1 MPARDPSARPMTLRE
16 LPAAERPLERFMA
29 QGIEALSEAELLAI
43 VIRTGTRSATAVD
56 VARKLLALDPD
67 GLRYLVNAEVEELA
81 AVPGVGRVKAAQVKA
96 ALEIGRR
103 LAIRQ
108 GNRTS
113 IRSPRDAEAVVSE
126 RLRYLEQEHFLVL
139 LLNTKHH
146 VLGVET
152 VSVGGLSSSVVH
164 PRDIFKSSIR
174 RNAAAV
180 ILAHNHPSGDPT
192 PSREDIAVTGRLVE
206 AGKLLG
212 IEVLDHIVVGDNRY
226 ISFREKSLL

>member
-1 MPARDPSARPMTLRE
+1 MRPMTIRE
-16 LPAAERPLERFMA
+16 LPMAERPLERFLA
-29 QGIEALSEAELLAI
+29 QGAEALSEAELLAI
-43 VIRTGTRSATAVD
+43 IIRTGTRAATAVD
-56 VARKLLALDPD
+56 VARRLLALDPA
-67 GLRYLVNAEVEELA
+67 GLRYLVNARIEELA
-81 AVPGVGRVKAAQVKA
+81 VVGGVGRVKAAQIKA

-103 LAIRQ
+103 LAMRQ
-108 GNRTS
+108 ETRIT
-113 IRSPRDAEAVVSE
+113 IRSPKDAEAVVAE
-126 RLRYLEQEHFLVL
+126 RLRYQEQEHFLVV

-164 PRDIFKSSIR
+164 PRDIFKSPVR

-192 PSREDIAVTGRLVE
+192 PSREDIDVTKRLAE

-226 ISFREKSLL
+226 VSFREKSLL

>member
-1 MPARDPSARPMTLRE
+1 MRPMTIRE
-16 LPAAERPLERFMA
+16 LPMAERPLERFLT
-29 QGIEALSEAELLAI
+29 QGAEALSEAELLAI
-43 VIRTGTRSATAVD
+43 IIRTGTRAATAVD
-56 VARKLLALDPD
+56 VSRRLLALDPA
-67 GLRYLVNAEVEELA
+67 GLRYLVNARIEELA
-81 AVPGVGRVKAAQVKA
+81 VVGGVGRVKAAQIKA

-103 LAIRQ
+103 LAMRQ
-108 GNRTS
+108 ETRVT
-113 IRSPRDAEAVVSE
+113 IRSPKDAEAVVAE
-126 RLRYLEQEHFLVL
+126 RLRYQEQEHFLVV

-164 PRDIFKSSIR
+164 PRDIFKSPVR

-192 PSREDIAVTGRLVE
+192 PSREDIDVTKRLAE

-226 ISFREKSLL
+226 VSFREKSLL

>member
-1 MPARDPSARPMTLRE
+1 MRPMTIRE
-16 LPAAERPLERFMA
+16 LPVAERPMERFLT
-29 QGIEALSEAELLAI
+29 QGAEALSEAELLAI
-43 VIRTGTRSATAVD
+43 IIRTGTRAATAVD
-56 VARKLLALDPD
+56 VARRLLALDPA
-67 GLRYLVNAEVEELA
+67 GLRFLVNARVEELA
-81 AVPGVGRVKAAQVKA
+81 VVGGVGRVKAAQIKA

-103 LAIRQ
+103 LAMRQ
-108 GNRTS
+108 ETRVT
-113 IRSPRDAEAVVSE
+113 IRSPKDAEGVVAE
-126 RLRYLEQEHFLVL
+126 RLRYQEQEHFLVV

-164 PRDIFKSSIR
+164 PRDIFKSPVR

-192 PSREDIAVTGRLVE
+192 PSREDIDVTKRLAE

-226 ISFREKSLL
+226 VSFREKSLL

>member
-1 MPARDPSARPMTLRE
+1 MRPMTLRE
-16 LPAAERPLERFMA
+16 LPAAERPLERFLA
-29 QGIEALSEAELLAI
+29 QGVEALSEAELLAI

-56 VARKLLALDPD
+56 VSRRLLVLDPD
-67 GLRYLVNAEVEELA
+67 GLRYLVNAKIEELA
-81 AVPGVGRVKAAQVKA
+81 AVSGIGRVKAAQIKA
-96 ALEIGRR
+96 ALELGRR
-103 LAIRQ
+103 LAMRQ
-108 GNRTS
+108 ESRAA
-113 IRSPRDAEAVVSE
+113 IRSPKDAEAIVAE
-126 RLRYLEQEHFLVL
+126 RLRYLEQEHFLVV

-164 PRDIFKSSIR
+164 PRDIFKSPVR

-192 PSREDIAVTGRLVE
+192 PSREDIDVTRRLAE

-226 ISFREKSLL
+226 VSFREKSLL